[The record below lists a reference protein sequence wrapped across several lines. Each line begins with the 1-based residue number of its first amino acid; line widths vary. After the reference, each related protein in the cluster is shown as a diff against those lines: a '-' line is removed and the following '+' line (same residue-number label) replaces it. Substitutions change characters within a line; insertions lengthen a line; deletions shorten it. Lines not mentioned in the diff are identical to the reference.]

1 MSTRRPEKNPFVGL
15 WRSARCGRLSS
26 REVWASTSFRSS
38 SRQRLH
44 WAGPGSIAPCAM
56 CGWLRASETECVR
69 ASAVNSCAH
78 ALLDSPAR
86 TLIGI
91 LNSLCCPTFCESA
104 HLLADSPNRDIRI
117 NAKSLGVCFIGVK
130 GSRLHWAGSSAL

>member
-1 MSTRRPEKNPFVGL
+1 MYLVFFGTRAVSTRYPKKKKPFAGL

-56 CGWLRASETECVR
+56 CGWLRASESDCVR
-69 ASAVNSCAH
+69 ASAVST
-78 ALLDSPAR
+78 LAR
-86 TLIGI
+86 THCYTAPHAH
-91 LNSLCCPTFCESA
+91 SLEFRTVFAVLRSV
-104 HLLADSPNRDIRI
+104 SPCVCLSCYPIET
-117 NAKSLGVCFIGVK
+117 AASMPSLWVCVSLG
-130 GSRLHWAGSSAL
+130 